1 MTFPNEIEKTKAEIK
16 VLEAKLYLLEELKK
30 QKSPVE
36 IAFKDSYGIYPDEL
50 KTTDDFN
57 CLNSFRR
64 GYIAAKQEKVSDYQP
79 TPQTPEQVAQ
89 GLRDAMKTAKAEG
102 VFDEPEPKEAT
113 LYDLIAD
120 WWDEIFVNGN
130 PSGQNIESLVEK
142 ISEWLPDAI
151 GADIGR
157 SELWNAGYN
166 AYRKILMGKLK

>member
-16 VLEAKLYLLEELKK
+16 VLEAKLSLLEEMEKHK
-30 QKSPVE
+30 TPCE
-36 IAFKDSYGIYPDEL
+36 IAFKSVYGCYPTEA
-50 KTTDDFN
+50 KWN
-57 CLNSFRR
+57 AVSWQSFQK
-64 GYIAAKQEKVSDYQP
+64 GYNAAKEEKGSEYQP

-89 GLRDAMKTAKAEG
+89 GLRDAMKQAKAEG

-151 GADIGR
+151 VTDIGR